1 MKEKAEDF
9 PGKIILEYSP
19 ESFTGTEV
27 EFALD
32 ICTAVQDIWE
42 PTPENKI
49 IFNLPATVE
58 MNTPNVYADQ
68 IEWMHKHFKNRES
81 IILSVHPHND
91 RGTGIAATELSL
103 LAGADRVE
111 GTLFGNGER
120 TGNIDILNIAYN
132 MFSQGIDPELNIENI
147 KEIIEESGLSQKDFA
162 KRLDTTPKNLSI
174 LVRGEQSL
182 SIDIAMKLSRMLGTS
197 VDYWLNLQK
206 SYDALIAEFES
217 SKELEQERRIFKYF
231 QYTYFRENF
240 GLPDLPRKTNEQIK
254 CLREFLNVASLSVFT
269 KQNMAVSFRS
279 ASEDMKEAN
288 TARANAMVQIAINQ
302 ALKIEAPKF
311 DKKKFEKA
319 VDYALTLTTQH
330 GDFYPLIRKAFE
342 DAGVIFVI
350 LPNLPGSGINGA
362 TKKIGQNVMLM
373 VNDRRFYSDTF
384 WFTLFHEIGHIIKLR
399 LKMSTLA
406 RRIQQINMRKTN

>member
-1 MKEKAEDF
+1 MSNYIEYNDKIAF
-9 PGKIILEYSP
+9 HPGY
-19 ESFTGTEV
+19 
-27 EFALD
+27 
-32 ICTAVQDIWE
+32 
-42 PTPENKI
+42 
-49 IFNLPATVE
+49 
-58 MNTPNVYADQ
+58 Y
-68 IEWMHKHFKNRES
+68 
-81 IILSVHPHND
+81 
-91 RGTGIAATELSL
+91 
-103 LAGADRVE
+103 
-111 GTLFGNGER
+111 
-120 TGNIDILNIAYN
+120 
-132 MFSQGIDPELNIENI
+132 I

-174 LVRGEQSL
+174 LVRGEQNL

-197 VDYWLNLQK
+197 VEYWLNLQK
-206 SYDALIAEFES
+206 SYDALIAEFEL
-217 SKELEQERRIFKYF
+217 SKELEKERRIFKYF

-240 GLPDLPRKTNEQIK
+240 GLPDLPRKINEQIK

-279 ASEDMKEAN
+279 ASEDMREAN

-350 LPNLPGSGINGA
+350 FPNLPGSGINGA
-362 TKKIGQNVMLM
+362 TKKLGRM
-373 VNDRRFYSDTF
+373 
-384 WFTLFHEIGHIIKLR
+384 
-399 LKMSTLA
+399 
-406 RRIQQINMRKTN
+406 